1 MSTDRLTPRQQQI
14 LDVIDQHLNERGYP
28 PSVREIGKA
37 VGLTSPSSVQNHLNT
52 LNELGYLRRD
62 PTKPRAMEVR
72 YDPNSGA
79 SGERRPFRHVPL
91 VGDVAAGT
99 DVLAEQ
105 NVEEIM
111 PVPTD
116 LCGDGELFMLR
127 VRGDSMIDAGIFD
140 GDYIVAKGRPIEEGV
155 IEQAAA
161 SIAEELR
168 LLGPEL
174 TSEQVGFAVLEHLRE
189 IDHVAYMRFASVYKG
204 FDDAADFQREIT
216 LLTKATEPKR
226 HDSRA

>member
-1 MSTDRLTPRQQQI
+1 MRCPACAHLDDTVVDSRQSDDGDAIRRRRECLACGARFTTFERL
-14 LDVIDQHLNERGYP
+14 
-28 PSVREIGKA
+28 
-37 VGLTSPSSVQNHLNT
+37 
-52 LNELGYLRRD
+52 EL
-62 PTKPRAMEVR
+62 
-72 YDPNSGA
+72 
-79 SGERRPFRHVPL
+79 VPL
-91 VGDVAAGT
+91 MVLKRSGDRVPFEQAKITEGIAA
-99 DVLAEQ
+99 A
-105 NVEEIM
+105 
-111 PVPTD
+111 
-116 LCGDGELFMLR
+116 
-127 VRGDSMIDAGIFD
+127 
-140 GDYIVAKGRPIEEGV
+140 AKGRPIEEDV

>member
-1 MSTDRLTPRQQQI
+1 MRCPTCAHLDDKVVDSRQS
-14 LDVIDQHLNERGYP
+14 D
-28 PSVREIGKA
+28 
-37 VGLTSPSSVQNHLNT
+37 
-52 LNELGYLRRD
+52 
-62 PTKPRAMEVR
+62 
-72 YDPNSGA
+72 
-79 SGERRPFRHVPL
+79 
-91 VGDVAAGT
+91 
-99 DVLAEQ
+99 
-105 NVEEIM
+105 
-111 PVPTD
+111 
-116 LCGDGELFMLR
+116 DGEAVRRRRECLACGARFTTFERLELVPMVVLKRSGDR
-127 VRGDSMIDAGIFD
+127 VPFDQKKITEGIAAA
-140 GDYIVAKGRPIEEGV
+140 AKGRPIEDEV

>member
-1 MSTDRLTPRQQQI
+1 MRCPACAHLDDKVFDSRQS
-14 LDVIDQHLNERGYP
+14 DVGDAIR
-28 PSVREIGKA
+28 R
-37 VGLTSPSSVQNHLNT
+37 
-52 LNELGYLRRD
+52 RRD
-62 PTKPRAMEVR
+62 CLAC
-72 YDPNSGA
+72 GA
-79 SGERRPFRHVPL
+79 RFTTFERLELVPL
-91 VGDVAAGT
+91 MVLKRSGDRVPFEQAKITEGIAA
-99 DVLAEQ
+99 A
-105 NVEEIM
+105 
-111 PVPTD
+111 
-116 LCGDGELFMLR
+116 
-127 VRGDSMIDAGIFD
+127 
-140 GDYIVAKGRPIEEGV
+140 AKGRPIEEDV

>member
-1 MSTDRLTPRQQQI
+1 MACGARFTTFERL
-14 LDVIDQHLNERGYP
+14 
-28 PSVREIGKA
+28 
-37 VGLTSPSSVQNHLNT
+37 
-52 LNELGYLRRD
+52 EL
-62 PTKPRAMEVR
+62 
-72 YDPNSGA
+72 
-79 SGERRPFRHVPL
+79 VPL
-91 VGDVAAGT
+91 MVLKRSGDRVPFEQIKITEGIAA
-99 DVLAEQ
+99 A
-105 NVEEIM
+105 
-111 PVPTD
+111 
-116 LCGDGELFMLR
+116 
-127 VRGDSMIDAGIFD
+127 
-140 GDYIVAKGRPIEEGV
+140 AKGRPIEEDV